1 MNPVVASSLVS
12 MGKDLLDRVTTPS
25 PNLPHPN
32 STSFANELNEV
43 SAAEKSL
50 SNKELK
56 EEFINSS
63 TVQSFLEKN
72 SGDTLY
78 LEKRADGSM
87 QILSSN
93 GRTLILKEGSEACS
107 TAKKFFESCLKEQ
120 AHLSDNRPNA
130 VEIKV

>member
-25 PNLPHPN
+25 PNHPQPN
-32 STSFANELNEV
+32 STSFSNELSEV

-93 GRTLILKEGSEACS
+93 GRTLILKEGSEVCS
-107 TAKKFFESCLKEQ
+107 TAKKFFESCIKEQ

>member
-25 PNLPHPN
+25 PNLPQPN
-32 STSFANELNEV
+32 STSFSKELSQV
-43 SAAEKSL
+43 SAAQKSL

-56 EEFINSS
+56 EGFINSS

-107 TAKKFFESCLKEQ
+107 TAKKFFESCLREQ
-120 AHLSDNRPNA
+120 VHISDNRSNA